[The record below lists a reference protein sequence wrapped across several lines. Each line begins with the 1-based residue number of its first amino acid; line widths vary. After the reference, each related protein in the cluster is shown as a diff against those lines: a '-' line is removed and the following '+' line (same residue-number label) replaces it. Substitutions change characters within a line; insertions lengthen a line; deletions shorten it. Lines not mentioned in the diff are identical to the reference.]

1 MFNTHLVNT
10 FTHRKKAF
18 KVFKNVLFRFYFRG
32 KKPNL
37 KICFIV
43 HLFIDQL
50 IGVFSIRAI
59 FIFPTCFVPI
69 LQAMRFGLFIHFS
82 SIQFTSSETFLFP
95 VVALI
100 KRFCFF
106 ILASC
111 QIFIYFF
118 LFLNQTTFDIK
129 DNVCVYQ
136 TCNT

>member
-59 FIFPTCFVPI
+59 FIFPTCFVPL
-69 LQAMRFGLFIHFS
+69 LQTMRSGLFIHFS
-82 SIQFTSSETFLFP
+82 SNQFTSSETFLFP
-95 VVALI
+95 VVALL

-106 ILASC
+106 LYLPVAK
-111 QIFIYFF
+111 F
-118 LFLNQTTFDIK
+118 LFIFSVSKPNNFR
-129 DNVCVYQ
+129 Y
-136 TCNT
+136 